1 MDDLHVDEAK
11 VQRIQQLE
19 ILLRDYKTTNDDLVK
34 EMEELG
40 INPGDGPM
48 NQAISEQLEAER
60 NEKIALQQGG
70 QYMSSIL
77 V

>member
-19 ILLRDYKTTNDDLVK
+19 VLLRDYKTTNDELVK

-48 NQAISEQLEAER
+48 NQAISEQLETER

>member
-19 ILLRDYKTTNDDLVK
+19 VLLRDYKTTNDELVK

-40 INPGDGPM
+40 FNPGEGPM
-48 NQAISEQLEAER
+48 NQAVSEQLETQR

-70 QYMSSIL
+70 QHMSLIL